1 MNASMAVLCLI
12 WGFNFVIMKWGN
24 GAFPPVLFAALRFL
38 TGAIVLLCVCLM
50 RKIPLPNR
58 SDLKWYIL
66 CGLFQT
72 TYFNIAIQIS
82 LNYVSAGLTSVLTY
96 SMPLFLSIMAHLWI
110 PGEKLTARKTLGIVL
125 GLVGLSLAMNIHVG
139 GSLWAVLLA
148 LSSAI
153 SWAAANLLFKLKLKH
168 CDSVQYTTWQMTI
181 GAMGLLVYSFSFED
195 GKSMWGFM
203 PVVYI
208 LFSGIIASA
217 LAFVMWNHILSRTE
231 ASKASISLLLVPVVG
246 VISGC
251 LFLQESLKIDTLVGI
266 MLVLVG
272 IWIVNRKTNLEATVK
287 EQRSLVSKKVETR

>member
-1 MNASMAVLCLI
+1 MNASMAMLCII
-12 WGFNFVIMKWGN
+12 WGFNFVIMKLGN
-24 GAFPPVLFAALRFL
+24 GAFPPVLFAAFRFL
-38 TGAIVLLCVCLM
+38 TGAIVLLGVSLM
-50 RKIPLPNR
+50 RRIFLPNR

-66 CGLFQT
+66 CGFFQT

-110 PGEKLTARKTLGIVL
+110 PGEQLTVRKTFGIVL
-125 GLVGLSLAMNIHVG
+125 GLFGLFLAMNIHIG

-168 CDSVQYTTWQMTI
+168 CDSIQFTTWQMTI
-181 GAMGLLVYSFSFED
+181 GAVGLLVYSLSFED
-195 GKSMWGFM
+195 GGSNWGFM

-208 LFSGIIASA
+208 LFSGIVASA
-217 LAFVMWNHILSRTE
+217 LTFVMWNHILSRTE

-251 LFLQESLKIDTLVGI
+251 LFLQESFEIHTLVGI

-272 IWIVNRKTNLEATVK
+272 IWIVNRKRNPDATVK
-287 EQRSLVSKKVETR
+287 GQRSLVSKEL